1 MGSATHRLFNINFSA
16 SPLIVLNT
24 IWVSGFYENP
34 KMGWNQKRKEVFM
47 AKVKEQKQTEIKK
60 GLAFVPFYKVRKTKN
75 GSSLLVYLNAGSCI
89 GINIKYL
96 LKVLEGQG
104 EG

>member
-1 MGSATHRLFNINFSA
+1 
-16 SPLIVLNT
+16 
-24 IWVSGFYENP
+24 
-34 KMGWNQKRKEVFM
+34 M
-47 AKVKEQKQTEIKK
+47 AKVKQEKQNEQIKK
-60 GLAFVPFYKVRKTKN
+60 GLAFVPFYKIRKTKN
-75 GSSLLVYLNAGSCI
+75 GSSLLVYINAGSCI